1 MSTTR
6 KRLLL
11 TGAKV
16 FRHDGNLD
24 SPDLADILI
33 ADGVIQSIGACGTVA
48 VGNGNAGD
56 DADHDI
62 ETIDLKGHLLIPGF
76 VNAHYHSHDVLAKGC
91 FESLPLE
98 QWGLIAGPIANHRS
112 LAEIRL
118 RTLVGAIEALRNGIT
133 TVQDFSSFAP
143 MQEPIVDTILDAYK
157 EAGLR
162 VIYSITLRDRSQLDT
177 ILDANQVVPA
187 DLRAL
192 VGEHA
197 DQPEPQLEF
206 VEEQL
211 GRVGDRD
218 GMVIWALSPSAPQ
231 RCSPR
236 LLSGVADL
244 ANKHGLPVYTH
255 VYEARGQRIFA
266 QRHYADHAGSML
278 RYMEANGLVGPHVNI
293 AHGVWPD
300 PVEIEHLARTGTG
313 VVLNMLSN
321 LRLRNGVAPIAAYR
335 RMGVRL
341 ALGSDNCSC
350 SDIHSMFPVMKMY
363 CLLGGIMEPEES
375 APIAAEAMRLG
386 TLGGARSAGRA
397 DQLGA
402 LEPGMRADLVALDLA
417 DPAYRPL
424 HSVVRQLVFAE
435 TGRAVRHVWVDGR
448 QVVRD
453 GKSSTVDE
461 LHLMDELADVMPAV
475 RDKLEKLKEDAA
487 RLSPVFTELQR
498 RAWAEPL
505 AYNRYLQK

>member
-1 MSTTR
+1 MSAV
-6 KRLLL
+6 KKPLLL
-11 TGAKV
+11 TGARV
-16 FRHDGNLD
+16 FRHDGDLD
-24 SPDLADILI
+24 KPAVADVLISDGKIRAIGPHEAGAGTGGDTDVVDLA
-33 ADGVIQSIGACGTVA
+33 
-48 VGNGNAGD
+48 
-56 DADHDI
+56 
-62 ETIDLKGHLLIPGF
+62 GHLLIPGF

-91 FESLPLE
+91 FESIPLE

-112 LAEIRL
+112 LEEIRL
-118 RTLVGAIEALRNGIT
+118 RTLVGAVEALRNGIT

-143 MQEPIVDTILDAYK
+143 MEDRIVDTILDAYR

-162 VIYSITLRDRSQLDT
+162 VIYSITVRDRSQLAT
-177 ILDANQVVPA
+177 ILDAEEVVPPE
-187 DLRAL
+187 LRAL

-197 DQPEPQLEF
+197 EAPERQLAF

-211 GRVGDRD
+211 ERVGDRD

-236 LLSGVADL
+236 LLSGMADL
-244 ANKHGLPVYTH
+244 ATKHRLPVYTH
-255 VYEARGQRIFA
+255 VYESRAQRIFA
-266 QRHYADHAGSML
+266 ERQYPQHGGSVI
-278 RYMEANGLVGPHVNI
+278 RYMEEHGLVGPHVNI

-300 PVEIEHLARTGTG
+300 TAEMELLARTGTG

-375 APIAAEAMRLG
+375 APLAAEAMRLG
-386 TLGGARSAGRA
+386 TLGGARSADRA
-397 DQLGA
+397 GSLGA
-402 LEPGMRADLVALDLA
+402 IEPGMQADLVALDLS
-417 DPAYRPL
+417 DPAFRPL
-424 HSVVRQLVFAE
+424 HSVVRQVVYAE
-435 TGRAVRHVWVDGR
+435 TGRSVRHVWVDGR

-453 GKSSTVDE
+453 GKSATVNEASLLDE
-461 LHLMDELADVMPAV
+461 MAELMPAV
-475 RDKLEKLKEDAA
+475 AEKID
-487 RLSPVFTELQR
+487 RLRAESVSLSSISAELQR
-498 RAWAEPL
+498 RAWAHPL
-505 AYNRYLQK
+505 SYNRFLQR